1 MAMGA
6 MRKAALNIR
15 QGNTVSIVVRGRE
28 SCPHGEVR
36 QSTAQYNLRKGV
48 RDTMRSPEVILKN
61 LGDKAKDKSYQFKRL
76 YRNLY
81 NPEMYLLA
89 YQKIASSE
97 GSMTAGTDGN
107 TLDGM
112 SMARVNR
119 IIASLKDH
127 SYQPQP
133 AKRKY
138 IAKKNSGKKRPLGI
152 PSTDDK
158 LVQEVVRVML
168 EAIYE
173 PGFSVHS
180 HGFRPNR
187 SCHTCLTEVKRTFT
201 GVKWFV
207 EGDIK
212 GCFDNIDHHVLISIV
227 RRRITDESFIELLWK
242 FLRAGYLENWEYNI
256 TYSGTPQGSGV
267 SPILANIYL
276 NELDTFVEK
285 LKLEYDRQDSYR
297 KPQKEYSQTLA
308 LAHYW
313 EKKRKTAVEQGDE
326 AEVQRAKGRVNELYA
341 KLLSIP
347 CFPAIDPTFK
357 KIQYVRY
364 ADDFIIGVIGP
375 KADAEI
381 IKGKLRAFLHD
392 ELNLT
397 LSEEK
402 TKITHSAELVRFL
415 GYDLTVSRSQ
425 DYSRDKNGN
434 LKRHWNGQ
442 VKLYLPH
449 EKWFNKLLEY
459 RAMYIKK
466 CPDGKEIWKPTYRGK
481 LINMP
486 DAQIVSKFNSE
497 IRGLYNYYR
506 LAANVS
512 ALNSFYRIMRGSLFK
527 TFGCKYRT
535 TYKHIKAKYVRD
547 GIFSVKYST
556 KGGDKELQFYHD
568 GFQQNVKAAPDFSDI
583 MPNFRKYTKERSL
596 LRRMKNGI
604 CELCGAETKEIV
616 MHHVRKLKDLK
627 GETEWERVMLRIR
640 RKSLALCPCCYNSIQ
655 S

>member
-1 MAMGA
+1 
-6 MRKAALNIR
+6 
-15 QGNTVSIVVRGRE
+15 
-28 SCPHGEVR
+28 
-36 QSTAQYNLRKGV
+36 
-48 RDTMRSPEVILKN
+48 MRSPEVILKN

-212 GCFDNIDHHVLISIV
+212 GCFDNIDHHILISIV
-227 RRRITDESFIELLWK
+227 RRRITDENFIELLWK
-242 FLRAGYLENWEYNI
+242 FLRAGYLENWEYNT

-276 NELDTFVEK
+276 SELDAFVEN
-285 LKLEYDRQDSYR
+285 LKSEYDRQDSYR

-326 AEVQRAKGRVNELYA
+326 AEAQRAKGRVDELYA
-341 KLLSIP
+341 KLRSIP

-375 KADAEI
+375 KADAEE

-392 ELNLT
+392 KLNLT

-402 TKITHSAELVRFL
+402 QKSPTLRSWYASSAM
-415 GYDLTVSRSQ
+415 T
-425 DYSRDKNGN
+425 
-434 LKRHWNGQ
+434 
-442 VKLYLPH
+442 
-449 EKWFNKLLEY
+449 
-459 RAMYIKK
+459 
-466 CPDGKEIWKPTYRGK
+466 
-481 LINMP
+481 
-486 DAQIVSKFNSE
+486 
-497 IRGLYNYYR
+497 
-506 LAANVS
+506 
-512 ALNSFYRIMRGSLFK
+512 
-527 TFGCKYRT
+527 
-535 TYKHIKAKYVRD
+535 
-547 GIFSVKYST
+547 
-556 KGGDKELQFYHD
+556 
-568 GFQQNVKAAPDFSDI
+568 
-583 MPNFRKYTKERSL
+583 
-596 LRRMKNGI
+596 
-604 CELCGAETKEIV
+604 
-616 MHHVRKLKDLK
+616 
-627 GETEWERVMLRIR
+627 
-640 RKSLALCPCCYNSIQ
+640 
-655 S
+655 

>member
-1 MAMGA
+1 
-6 MRKAALNIR
+6 
-15 QGNTVSIVVRGRE
+15 
-28 SCPHGEVR
+28 
-36 QSTAQYNLRKGV
+36 
-48 RDTMRSPEVILKN
+48 MRSPEVILKN

-81 NPEMYLLA
+81 TPEMYLLA

-119 IIASLKDH
+119 IIALLKDH

-138 IAKKNSGKKRPLGI
+138 MAKKNSNKKRPLGI

-187 SCHTCLTEVKRTFT
+187 SCHTCLLEVKRTFT

-207 EGDIK
+207 EGDIR
-212 GCFDNIDHHVLISIV
+212 GCFDNIDHHVLISMV
-227 RRRITDESFIELLWK
+227 RRRITDERFIELLWK
-242 FLRAGYLENWEYNI
+242 FLRAGYLENWEYNT

-276 NELDTFVEK
+276 NELDTFVDQ
-285 LKLEYDRQDSYR
+285 LKSEYDRKDSYR

-313 EKKRKTAVEQGDE
+313 EKKRKTAVEENNE
-326 AEVQRAKGRVNELYA
+326 AEVQRAKGRVDELYA
-341 KLLSIP
+341 KLRSIP

-357 KIQYVRY
+357 KIL
-364 ADDFIIGVIGP
+364 GVIGS
-375 KADAEI
+375 KADAET
-381 IKGKLRAFLHD
+381 IKGKLRVFLQD
-392 ELNLT
+392 KLNLT

-402 TKITHSAELVRFL
+402 TKITHSAKLVRFL
-415 GYDLTVSRSQ
+415 SYDLTVSRSQ
-425 DYSRDKNGN
+425 DCARDKKGN
-434 LKRHWNGQ
+434 LKRLWNGQ

-459 RAMYIKK
+459 EAMYIKK
-466 CPDGKEIWKPTYRGK
+466 CPDGKEIWRPTYRGK

-486 DAQIVSKFNSE
+486 DAQIVRKFNAE

-512 ALNSFYRIMRGSLFK
+512 VLNSFYRIMLRSLFK

-535 TYKHIKAKYVRD
+535 TYKHIKAKYVRN
-547 GIFSVKYST
+547 GTFSVRYST
-556 KGGDKELQFYHD
+556 KGGDKELQFYYD
-568 GFQQNVKAAPDFSDI
+568 GFQQNMKAAPDFSDI
-583 MPNFRKYTKERSL
+583 MPNFRKYTKESSL
-596 LRRMKNGI
+596 LHRLKNGV
-604 CELCGAETKEIV
+604 CELCGAETKEII

-627 GETEWERVMLRIR
+627 GENEWECVMLRIH

-655 S
+655 T

>member
-1 MAMGA
+1 M
-6 MRKAALNIR
+6 
-15 QGNTVSIVVRGRE
+15 
-28 SCPHGEVR
+28 
-36 QSTAQYNLRKGV
+36 
-48 RDTMRSPEVILKN
+48 
-61 LGDKAKDKSYQFKRL
+61 
-76 YRNLY
+76 
-81 NPEMYLLA
+81 
-89 YQKIASSE
+89 
-97 GSMTAGTDGN
+97 
-107 TLDGM
+107 
-112 SMARVNR
+112 
-119 IIASLKDH
+119 
-127 SYQPQP
+127 
-133 AKRKY
+133 
-138 IAKKNSGKKRPLGI
+138 
-152 PSTDDK
+152 
-158 LVQEVVRVML
+158 
-168 EAIYE
+168 
-173 PGFSVHS
+173 
-180 HGFRPNR
+180 
-187 SCHTCLTEVKRTFT
+187 
-201 GVKWFV
+201 KWFV

-212 GCFDNIDHHVLISIV
+212 GCFDNIDHHILISIV

-242 FLRAGYLENWEYNI
+242 FLRAGYLENWEYNT

-276 NELDTFVEK
+276 SELDAFVEK
-285 LKLEYDRQDSYR
+285 LKSEYDRQDSYR

-326 AEVQRAKGRVNELYA
+326 AEVQRAKGRVDELYA
-341 KLLSIP
+341 KLRSIP

-381 IKGKLRAFLHD
+381 IKGELRAFLHD
-392 ELNLT
+392 KLNLT

-506 LAANVS
+506 LAVNVS
-512 ALNSFYRIMRGSLFK
+512 VLNSFYRIMRGSLFK

-535 TYKHIKAKYVRD
+535 TYKHIKVKYVRN
-547 GIFSVKYST
+547 GIPLWIVAILGRLGVVVITFVLILTVYGRFFKIFTYIAIAPIPLSTFAGEPTQNVGRSFLKSFAGACLQGAIIVVACVIFSLYATSQPSVDAGASALSMAWSYMEGLILNMLILT
-556 KGGDKELQFYHD
+556 AT
-568 GFQQNVKAAPDFSDI
+568 VKASD
-583 MPNFRKYTKERSL
+583 
-596 LRRMKNGI
+596 
-604 CELCGAETKEIV
+604 
-616 MHHVRKLKDLK
+616 HVVREMMGL
-627 GETEWERVMLRIR
+627 
-640 RKSLALCPCCYNSIQ
+640 
-655 S
+655 

>member
-1 MAMGA
+1 M
-6 MRKAALNIR
+6 
-15 QGNTVSIVVRGRE
+15 
-28 SCPHGEVR
+28 
-36 QSTAQYNLRKGV
+36 
-48 RDTMRSPEVILKN
+48 SPGI
-61 LGDKAKDKSYQFKRL
+61 
-76 YRNLY
+76 
-81 NPEMYLLA
+81 
-89 YQKIASSE
+89 
-97 GSMTAGTDGN
+97 DGL
-107 TLDGM
+107 TLDGYGKE
-112 SMARVNR
+112 RVER
-119 IIASLKDH
+119 IINAVKDH

-655 S
+655 T